1 MTTAGFGARICVRT
15 CLVRACLVRACLVR
29 ICLVRICLVRICLVL
44 AGLVL
49 ATGLPHPSA
58 AEPQIEQRGEIS
70 AEVSWYP
77 RKAAYGGQRDG
88 FLHIEARPEILVYGD
103 DIEAQIQPRLSGGT
117 GGGGLVDLREANVTG
132 RAGEMDYLIGSTVL
146 FWGKVESYNP
156 VDIVNARDF
165 GRGLLRSEKRG
176 APMVRLSWPVGP
188 GQLDLLAIDFVET
201 VYPDVTLRERPAL
214 PVDDSTAS
222 FSNGAR
228 RDDIATAARWSGFFG
243 DIDLGL
249 SWFRGTGNAPRLLP
263 RPNGT
268 LTPDYSRITQI
279 GIDIQSL
286 YGDMAVKAE
295 LIHRRGQ
302 YDRLGGID
310 SYGAGVVGLE
320 HNLYDLDGS
329 GRDLVLIAEY
339 ARDERGHRSHS
350 GFQNDLVLG
359 GRWLWN
365 DVEDTEVLALLSR
378 DLDNRAQ
385 TLSVTF
391 DRRLTDSMSLEA
403 GARWPDRLAHDPNS
417 TALARDAAFIARLT
431 YSF

>member
-1 MTTAGFGARICVRT
+1 MTTAGYGAHISAPAFFARA
-15 CLVRACLVRACLVR
+15 CLVRACLVRACLAR
-29 ICLVRICLVRICLVL
+29 ACPILACL
-44 AGLVL
+44 AL
-49 ATGLPHPSA
+49 ATGLSHPSA

-77 RKAAYGGQRDG
+77 REAAYGGQSDG
-88 FLHIEARPEILVYGD
+88 FLHMEARPEILVYGD
-103 DIEAQIQPRLSGGT
+103 DIEAQFQPRMRGGT

-132 RAGEMDYLIGSTVL
+132 RAGEVDYLIGSTVL

-176 APMVRLSWPVGP
+176 APMARLSWPVGH
-188 GQLDLLAIDFVET
+188 GQLDLLAIDFVKNI
-201 VYPDVTLRERPAL
+201 YPGISLRERPAL

-263 RPNGT
+263 GPNGT
-268 LTPDYSRITQI
+268 LAPDYSRITQI

-286 YGDMAVKAE
+286 YGDTAVKAE

-302 YDRLGGID
+302 YDRLGGSD
-310 SYGAGVVGLE
+310 SYRAGVVGLE
-320 HNLYDLDGS
+320 HNLYDIAGS

-339 ARDERGHRSHS
+339 AHDERGRRSHS
-350 GFQNDLVLG
+350 GFQKDLILG

-365 DVEDTEVLALLSR
+365 DVEDTEILALLSR

-385 TLSVTF
+385 TLSVTAN
-391 DRRLTDSMSLEA
+391 RRITDSMSLEA

-417 TALARDAAFIARLT
+417 TALAHDAALIASLT